1 MGGRRSS
8 VLHRES
14 EKPTLF
20 GPGERH
26 RTQEPLEGQGAGL
39 LTFGDGFHDVGRKES
54 KSQGPP
60 DVSFTQVA
68 CAIVVN
74 RAIASAREPAVGKFR
89 LVRSIE
95 PDLCALGHGTLDPL
109 QE

>member
-1 MGGRRSS
+1 MCGRRSS

-39 LTFGDGFHDVGRKES
+39 PTFGDGFHDVGRKES

-60 DVSFTQVA
+60 DVST
-68 CAIVVN
+68 
-74 RAIASAREPAVGKFR
+74 
-89 LVRSIE
+89 
-95 PDLCALGHGTLDPL
+95 
-109 QE
+109 